1 MSLNVEL
8 LEQSFECVKPQAT
21 QFASSFYNNLLTDY
35 PQLQPLFSKTNMEAQ
50 EQKLVMSLVLVV
62 ENLRSP
68 HYLKT
73 VLQNLG
79 ERHVGYGA
87 KQEHYAMVGA
97 ALLKT
102 FESYLGTDWTPNV
115 KQAWTDAY
123 GAIVDMMLL
132 GAKPAEEALKLKSVP
147 QFTVSSVADVR
158 EQAQTLT
165 TSEVSY
171 AQPTY
176 THQNENLSRSST
188 NSVDVN
194 KPSIPSTGVSQ
205 SNYAQSNSKLENLAL
220 HNNKPVLTEQIE
232 KQATTTKS
240 SFNLK
245 LLLIASVVVGVLG
258 MGFLYYHVNSGQNN
272 SSVESPV

>member
-8 LEQSFECVKPQAT
+8 LEQSFEQVKPQAT

-35 PQLQPLFSKTNMEAQ
+35 PQLQPLFSNTNMEAQ

-73 VLQNLG
+73 ILQNLG
-79 ERHVGYGA
+79 ERHVSYGA
-87 KQEHYAMVGA
+87 RQEHYAMVGA

-123 GAIVDMMLL
+123 GAIVDMMLA
-132 GAKPAEEALKLKSVP
+132 GAKPAEEALRLKSVP
-147 QFTVSSVADVR
+147 HTASSVADVR
-158 EQAQTLT
+158 EQTQTPT

-176 THQNENLSRSST
+176 TTRNENSSQSPT
-188 NSVDVN
+188 NLVGMS
-194 KPSIPSTGVSQ
+194 KQSIPSTEASKP
-205 SNYAQSNSKLENLAL
+205 NYAQSKSKLEDLAS
-220 HNNKPVLTEQIE
+220 HSSKPALTEQVE
-232 KQATTTKS
+232 EQAATTKS
-240 SFNLK
+240 SFNFK
-245 LLLIASVVVGVLG
+245 LLLIASVVIGVLG
-258 MGFLYYHVNSGQNN
+258 IGFLYYHANSQQDNSGI
-272 SSVESPV
+272 ESPM

>member
-1 MSLNVEL
+1 MSLNIEL
-8 LEQSFECVKPQAT
+8 LEQSFEQVKPQAS
-21 QFASSFYNNLLTDY
+21 QFAASFYHNLLSDY

-73 VLQNLG
+73 ILHNLG

-102 FESYLGTDWTPNV
+102 FASYLGSNWTPDV
-115 KQAWTDAY
+115 QQAWTDAY
-123 GAIVDMMLL
+123 GAIIDMMLV
-132 GAKPAEEALKLKSVP
+132 GAKPAEEALKLKSMP
-147 QFTVSSVADVR
+147 QFTVSSVTEVR
-158 EQAQTLT
+158 EQAQTVT
-165 TSEVSY
+165 ASEASY

-176 THQNENLSRSST
+176 TDQNENLSGSFT
-188 NSVDVN
+188 NSVGVN
-194 KPSIPSTGVSQ
+194 KPSIPSTGASQ
-205 SNYAQSNSKLENLAL
+205 SNYAQSNSNLENLAS
-220 HNNKPVLTEQIE
+220 HNNKSVLTEQTE
-232 KQATTTKS
+232 QQAATTQS

-245 LLLIASVVVGVLG
+245 ILLIASVVVGVLG
-258 MGFLYYHVNSGQNN
+258 IGLLSYHANSRQNN